1 MMNAQM
7 MYDPQYVAARLA
19 ARRVQLAQ
27 EKEKPMA
34 KRYSMTDEELE
45 ELREL
50 IAGGT
55 DEAALGAFAQRCNM
69 HGSSMRAIV
78 RSIRQELAVEEW
90 AEALPVAEPVQAA
103 PVVVAPPPTPPAA
116 EVMTVAPAARIESI
130 VDWLTALRAMR
141 DELAQHGVRVEGR
154 VSITVEL

>member
-1 MMNAQM
+1 MMNAQQ

-19 ARRVQLAQ
+19 ARRVKA
-27 EKEKPMA
+27 EEKPMT
-34 KRYSMTDEELE
+34 KRYSLTDEELE

-50 IAGGT
+50 IAGGA
-55 DEAALGAFAQRCNM
+55 DEEALGAFAQRCNM

-78 RSIRQELAVEEW
+78 RSIRQELAAPAVEVR
-90 AEALPVAEPVQAA
+90 PQPVQAA

-116 EVMTVAPAARIESI
+116 SAMTVAPAARIESI

-141 DELAQHGVRVEGR
+141 DELAQHGVQVEGR
-154 VSITVEL
+154 VSISVEL